1 MLWFLNW
8 DVDNLVSDPHDDVWQ
23 LLQWERFQADAL
35 QIHEQ
40 AQVVHNDP
48 HPPFIFKLMIL
59 RYCLWNEFELNL

>member
-48 HPPFIFKLMIL
+48 HPPLYL
-59 RYCLWNEFELNL
+59 